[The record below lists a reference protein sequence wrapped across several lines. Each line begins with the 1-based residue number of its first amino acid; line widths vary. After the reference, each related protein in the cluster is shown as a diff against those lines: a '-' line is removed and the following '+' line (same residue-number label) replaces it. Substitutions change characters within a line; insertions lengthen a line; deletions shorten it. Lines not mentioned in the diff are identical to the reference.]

1 MFEDYRYKIDMEETS
16 VNNTAP
22 SSELKYQIQL
32 NELEASLLEMRV
44 KVDELIKENSQL
56 KRENNQSKRMP
67 LFVAVIVDILDN
79 GEIYLRQQ
87 GNNQEYLT
95 TATEEL
101 RPLLKPGPRLL
112 SIMRSRL

>member
-32 NELEASLLEMRV
+32 NELEASMLEMRV

-56 KRENNQSKRMP
+56 EAGEQP
-67 LFVAVIVDILDN
+67 AQAHAAVCRR
-79 GEIYLRQQ
+79 YR
-87 GNNQEYLT
+87 
-95 TATEEL
+95 
-101 RPLLKPGPRLL
+101 
-112 SIMRSRL
+112 